1 MAATVYERDNCGAG
15 PCLSTRY
22 RPCTQAQKW
31 TLGPCVQT
39 VSNLLVLWQSTSLF
53 SELSSCLKTEA
64 VRTKWSN
71 YVHSHILGTQCEHS
85 IILCRYPGTRSSGS
99 RAPSA
104 DSPLECLRRR
114 LVLCSLCTY
123 VWFSNVRLC
132 SIGLKSVRF
141 PIIRLCSIGKRLGW
155 VWLYSITEPDRS
167 QSNDWSS
174 IGFDYQTCDWLRRE
188 I

>member
-22 RPCTQAQKW
+22 RPCTQAQKG

-53 SELSSCLKTEA
+53 SELSSCLKTAA
-64 VRTKWSN
+64 VRAKWSN
-71 YVHSHILGTQCEHS
+71 YVHSHILVTQCEHTN
-85 IILCRYPGTRSSGS
+85 ILCRYPGTGSSGS

-123 VWFSNVRLC
+123 V
-132 SIGLKSVRF
+132 
-141 PIIRLCSIGKRLGW
+141 
-155 VWLYSITEPDRS
+155 
-167 QSNDWSS
+167 
-174 IGFDYQTCDWLRRE
+174 
-188 I
+188 

>member
-53 SELSSCLKTEA
+53 SELSSCLKTAA
-64 VRTKWSN
+64 VRAKWSN
-71 YVHSHILGTQCEHS
+71 YVHSHILGTQREHS
-85 IILCRYPGTRSSGS
+85 IILCRYPGTGSSGS

-114 LVLCSLCTY
+114 IVLCSLCTY
-123 VWFSNVRLC
+123 VWFFERSIMFDWFKKC
-132 SIGLKSVRF
+132 SISDHSIVLDWQKVRVSLIIFDYRTRSKS
-141 PIIRLCSIGKRLGW
+141 IERL
-155 VWLYSITEPDRS
+155 
-167 QSNDWSS
+167 NS